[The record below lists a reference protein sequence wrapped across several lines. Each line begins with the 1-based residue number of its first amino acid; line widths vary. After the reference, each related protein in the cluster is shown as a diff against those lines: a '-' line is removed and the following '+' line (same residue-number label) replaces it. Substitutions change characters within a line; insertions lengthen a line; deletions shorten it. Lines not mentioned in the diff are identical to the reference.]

1 MSRSVVINLLWLV
14 PGQVGGSEQS
24 TLATVRALAELA
36 PPDLSIRLVGLTP
49 LLAAHPDLAQSF
61 PVEVLSLSGR
71 SRPARVAAEATWL
84 ARRTR
89 GVDLVHH
96 AGGTA
101 PPRRTAPYVLTLHD
115 LQPLERSATHSSMK
129 RAYLASTIPPSVR
142 RARAVAVPSEFVRQ
156 AVIERFDVAPERV
169 VTIPHGVDLHATAAT
184 PAAALRRT
192 HGLGEGPLVL
202 YPAITYPHKNH
213 TTLVEAFA
221 RVLADHPGAQL
232 VLPGGQGGSEAEVAA
247 AVERLGL
254 TGSVQRLGRVSDADI
269 AGLYAIATV
278 VAVPSRYEG
287 FGLPAVEAMGAGG
300 ALVAADATALPEVVG
315 DGGLLV
321 HPDDVEGWA
330 QAISGLLGDAGA
342 RQHLVA
348 AGRRRAARY
357 SWAANAQAFATLYR
371 QALAGR

>member
-1 MSRSVVINLLWLV
+1 MTASVAINLLWLV
-14 PGQVGGSEQS
+14 PGAVGGSEQS
-24 TLATVRALAELA
+24 TLATVRALAALA
-36 PPDLSIRLVGLTP
+36 PDDLRVRLMGLAP
-49 LLAAHPDLAQSF
+49 LVAAHPDLADAF

-115 LQPLERSATHSSMK
+115 LQPLERTATHSSMK

-142 RARAVAVPSEFVRQ
+142 RARAVAVPSQFVRR
-156 AVIERFDVAPERV
+156 AVIDRFDVDPGRV
-169 VTIPHGVDLHATAAT
+169 VAIPHGVDLRAVPVT
-184 PAAALRRT
+184 PAADLRRT
-192 HGLGEGPLVL
+192 HGLGDGPMVL

-213 TTLVEAFA
+213 RTLVEAFA
-221 RVLADHPGAQL
+221 TVLVRHPDAQL
-232 VLPGGQGGSEAEVAA
+232 VLTGGEGSAEAEVAA
-247 AVERLGL
+247 TVDRLRLG
-254 TGSVQRLGRVSDADI
+254 GSVHRLGRISDADV
-269 AGLYAIATV
+269 AGLYALATV

-287 FGLPAVEAMGAGG
+287 FGLPAVEAMAAGV

-315 DGGLLV
+315 GGGRLV
-321 HPDDVEGWA
+321 DPDDVEGWA
-330 QAISGLLGDAGA
+330 EAISGLLADPAA
-342 RQHLVA
+342 RASLVES
-348 AGRRRAARY
+348 GRRRAATF
-357 SWAANAQAFATLYR
+357 SWAANADAFAALYR